1 METQHNMDDRLW
13 DYLDG
18 RGNAAER
25 SSIEELI
32 AQNSAWKEKYREL
45 LDVHALMQ
53 GSELDMPSMR
63 FSKNVM
69 EEIAKLH
76 IAPATR
82 TYINNKIIWGLTLFF
97 VTVLIGFLIYGFGQV
112 NWSGGSSGPITQ
124 ELNKLNTG
132 KLDFSKFFN
141 NSWVNGFM
149 MMNMV
154 LGLFLL
160 DQYLTRKKKAF
171 N

>member
-1 METQHNMDDRLW
+1 MDDRLW

-82 TYINNKIIWGLTLFF
+82 TYINNKIIWGLSLFF
-97 VTVLIGFLIYGFGQV
+97 ITMLIGFLIYGIGQV
-112 NWSGGSSGPITQ
+112 N
-124 ELNKLNTG
+124 
-132 KLDFSKFFN
+132 
-141 NSWVNGFM
+141 
-149 MMNMV
+149 
-154 LGLFLL
+154 
-160 DQYLTRKKKAF
+160 QYRHYHLVGTWRANAIGDCPLKRIGTSRD
-171 N
+171 